1 MHGGNDKVK
10 PAKRKQTTLKTRKS
24 LGEPRHDSE
33 DDFKPTKAKAKK
45 APAAS
50 TLKEKPVATTSKE
63 KLPAVKPKYEESD
76 EEAEIILAP
85 KSKPARVDPPHITE
99 IESEEDKPKVKAAP
113 KRKRYVLVI
122 VHCHDLPSIPVAIAS
137 S

>member
-1 MHGGNDKVK
+1 MHGGNDKGK

-24 LGEPRHDSE
+24 LGEPRDDSE

-45 APAAS
+45 AAAP

-63 KLPAVKPKYEESD
+63 KLPAVRPKYEESD
-76 EEAEIILAP
+76 EEAEIIPAP
-85 KSKPARVDPPHITE
+85 KSKPARVDPPLIE
-99 IESEEDKPKVKAAP
+99 IDSEEDKLKVKAAP
-113 KRKRYVLVI
+113 KRKRYALLI
-122 VHCHDLPSIPVAIAS
+122 VHCHDLLSISIAIAS